1 MTDPIPTVALRNG
14 YEHAEPLVRVTQMSL
29 RNLMQEDAIAFYE
42 LVALCR
48 DSTHKL
54 FGNTE
59 ETLRNLHLIEGL
71 REGYPATVHD
81 AIREIT
87 LAATEG
93 ELLNLRMV
101 NPLKE
106 MSE

>member
-1 MTDPIPTVALRNG
+1 MIETPMPTVMLRNG
-14 YEHAEPLVRVTQMSL
+14 YEHAEPLVRVTLMSL
-29 RNLMQEDAIAFYE
+29 RSLMEENPVAFYE

-54 FGNTE
+54 FGNT
-59 ETLRNLHLIEGL
+59 TVVLRDLSLIEG
-71 REGYPATVHD
+71 EGFPATVHD

-93 ELLNLRMV
+93 ELLELRMV
-101 NPLKE
+101 NPLRE
-106 MSE
+106 S